1 MEGNNMV
8 QVTAEEAQG
17 HLADLIAKAM
27 KGETVVITQDGHQTV
42 QLVPVVQSDRRP
54 QFGSAR
60 GLITIADDFDEPLEE
75 FDEYTP

>member
-1 MEGNNMV
+1 MV
-8 QVTAEEAQG
+8 QVTAEEAQD

-42 QLVPVVQSDRRP
+42 QLVPVERRASRP

>member
-1 MEGNNMV
+1 MV

-42 QLVPVVQSDRRP
+42 QLVPVVHLEPRP

-60 GLITIADDFDEPLEE
+60 GLITIADDFDEPMEE
-75 FDEYTP
+75 FDEYKP